1 MDYNDLSSRNRSMM
15 MKEFG
20 AVLASH
26 RFAGWEILWLE
37 PLSLTYLQNIEADF
51 SREVGFNHNAVIDLL
66 VANSRADRFI
76 YNRSNSEILK
86 WDVHTPPPSP
96 RPTSVSFFFPPKT
109 QNRVSN

>member
-1 MDYNDLSSRNRSMM
+1 MLMM
-15 MKEFG
+15 EFG

-26 RFAGWEILWLE
+26 RFAGSEILWLE
-37 PLSLTYLQNIEADF
+37 SLSLIYLKNIKNDF
-51 SREVGFNHNAVIDLL
+51 SREVGFKHKAVIDLL
-66 VANSRADRFI
+66 VANSRADRFK

-109 QNRVSN
+109 QNRVSK

>member
-1 MDYNDLSSRNRSMM
+1 MLML
-15 MKEFG
+15 EFG
-20 AVLASH
+20 ADVASP
-26 RFAGWEILWLE
+26 RIAGSEILWLE
-37 PLSLTYLQNIEADF
+37 PLSLNHLKNKEKNL
-51 SREVGFNHNAVIDLL
+51 SREVGFKYKAVIDLL

-109 QNRVSN
+109 QIE

>member
-1 MDYNDLSSRNRSMM
+1 MLMM
-15 MKEFG
+15 ESG
-20 AVLASH
+20 AVLASP
-26 RFAGWEILWLE
+26 RFAGSEILWLE
-37 PLSLTYLQNIEADF
+37 PLSLEHLKNIEKDF
-51 SREVGFNHNAVIDLL
+51 SREVGFKYTAVIDLL